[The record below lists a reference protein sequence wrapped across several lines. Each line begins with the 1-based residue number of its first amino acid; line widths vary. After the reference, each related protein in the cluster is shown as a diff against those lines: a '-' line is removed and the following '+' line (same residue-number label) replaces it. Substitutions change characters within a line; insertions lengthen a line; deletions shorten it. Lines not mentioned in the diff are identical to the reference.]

1 MTSENKIQIYLK
13 APPKDIVS
21 LIYLKVDTKVH
32 TKTMILVGIEIPD
45 YVSSPN
51 KGTLLKTIQNRYMHK
66 FKHDELYKEFCRMMA
81 AGK

>member
-1 MTSENKIQIYLK
+1 M
-13 APPKDIVS
+13 S

-81 AGK
+81 AGKWILDVWLNGGSWLTEITW